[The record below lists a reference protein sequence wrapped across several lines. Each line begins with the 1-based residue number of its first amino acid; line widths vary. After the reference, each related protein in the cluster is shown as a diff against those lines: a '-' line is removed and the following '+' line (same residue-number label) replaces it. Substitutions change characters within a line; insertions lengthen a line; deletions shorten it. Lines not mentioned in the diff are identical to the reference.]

1 MRETKERENEQ
12 TEKRVSLYE
21 KKRDMRCAFE
31 PLNLLMYKE
40 AYLHETN
47 HNFSLPSIV
56 ISLLQEPKDYATHIA
71 KSNNRAS
78 KLDLCGKFNVSAIFN
93 VLDLFS
99 FNVGEDS
106 RTNFSEQGGNDG
118 DHGARD
124 LVDLAT
130 KIEIRDMG

>member
-31 PLNLLMYKE
+31 PMNLLMYKE

-47 HNFSLPSIV
+47 HYFSLP
-56 ISLLQEPKDYATHIA
+56 KGYATHIA

-78 KLDLCGKFNVSAIFN
+78 KLDLRGKFNVSAIFN

-118 DHGARD
+118 DNGARD
-124 LVDLAT
+124 PVD
-130 KIEIRDMG
+130 